1 MIRFFA
7 GHPTAANLLMLILVV
22 MGLMALPE
30 MKRETF
36 PEFTTGTVQISV
48 PYPGASAEEVENG
61 ICRIIEDA
69 LDSVS
74 NLDELR
80 CEARESIAI
89 AFADIQEGADSKIFL
104 DDINSAID
112 AVTTFP
118 DLAETVVIQELNRT
132 DQVVSIAVTGP
143 MSPAHLKQYCEDLKT
158 RFLSRGDIPQINIS
172 GFSEHQIRIELKAD
186 TLRQYGLSAA
196 QIADTIRRQSL
207 DQPLGE
213 ISGNEQELLVRLAE
227 QRHTPAEFEDL
238 VVVAGDSGA
247 ALRLGDIATIR
258 DTFAEEENQVV
269 FNGERA
275 CLLNVT
281 KNRSEDAL
289 DVFAAVEAALAAEQP
304 TTPPTVSLY
313 LTQDMASLVE
323 DRLQMIIK
331 NGWQGLILVGLTLWL
346 FFGTRFAFWV
356 AIGLPI
362 SFLGG
367 FFVMSMMGQSIN
379 MISLVALLVA
389 LGLLMDDAIVL
400 AENIASHRAK
410 GKTSLQAA
418 IDGASQVAP
427 GVVSSFLTTLTI
439 FVPLAFLSGE
449 IGSVLK
455 VIPIVLISVLAISL
469 IEAFLILPAHLHHS
483 LAHHDVAQ
491 TGFRAKFESGLARV
505 RENWIGRLVDKAIE
519 WRYLSFGLVIA
530 LFLVSLGLASSGAL
544 KFQGFPE
551 VDGDLVD
558 ARVLL
563 PQGTPFH
570 KTQSVVAELQR
581 SLQQLNEEF
590 KPRQPDQQDL
600 VQNVVVKY
608 GTNADA
614 HESGPHLATV
624 SVDLLSAEIRDAR
637 ISEVLNR
644 WRALSQLPADVINV
658 AFKEPGLGPGG
669 AAINIRLQG
678 GSLETM
684 KAASIELQGWLAGYQ
699 GVSDLYD
706 DLRPGKPELR
716 LRLKPGALSLGLD
729 ASSVAAQLRAAY
741 FGTTAA
747 DIQVGVEAY
756 EIDVRLVEEDR
767 DQIIDLERFTI
778 RAPNGAD
785 VPLSSVASIEST
797 RGYSRIQHV
806 DGQRTIT
813 IQGNLDS
820 ELGNATE
827 ILADTEAK
835 FIPQL
840 AKKFPQVQ
848 VIFEGATQED
858 AKTAASML
866 RAVAIGLIGIF
877 VVLSF
882 QFRSYREP
890 LLVMAIIP
898 MAVIGVF
905 WGHLVMGLTLS
916 MPSIL
921 GMISLA
927 GIAVNDS
934 ILLVTFIKQHRQEG
948 MSPFDAAR
956 QAARARFR
964 AVLLTSATTVAGLIP
979 ILSETSL
986 QAQVLIPLVASIAFG
1001 LVATTI
1007 MVLFLIPLLY
1017 MIFEDWGWVRRHEES
1032 ELTQTDTANFHR
1044 S

>member
-1 MIRFFA
+1 MIRFFT
-7 GHPTAANLLMLILVV
+7 GHPTAANLLMLVLIA
-22 MGLMALPE
+22 MGLISLPE

-36 PEFTTGTVQISV
+36 PEFTTGTVQITV
-48 PYPGASAEEVENG
+48 PYPGATAEDVEDA

-69 LDSVS
+69 LDTVN

-80 CEARESIAI
+80 CEAREGIAL
-89 AFADIQEGADSKIFL
+89 ATADIQEGADMQVFL
-104 DDINSAID
+104 DDINAAID

-118 DLAETVVIQELNRT
+118 ELAETVVVQELNRT
-132 DQVVSIAVTGP
+132 DQVVAIAVTGP
-143 MSPAHLKQYCEDLKT
+143 MSAAHLKHYCEELKS
-158 RFLSRGDIPQINIS
+158 RLLARGDIPQITIN
-172 GFSEHQIRIELKAD
+172 GFSDHQIRIELNAD

-196 QIADTIRRQSL
+196 TIADTIARQSM

-213 ISGNEQELLVRLAE
+213 ISGSEQELLLRFAE
-227 QRHTPAEFEDL
+227 QRRSPREFENL
-238 VVVAGDSGA
+238 TVVAGDSGA
-247 ALRLGDIATIR
+247 VLRLGDIATIT
-258 DTFAEEENQVV
+258 DTFADEETRII
-269 FNGERA
+269 FNNERA
-275 CLLNVT
+275 CLLNIT
-281 KNRSEDAL
+281 KNRNEDTL
-289 DVFAAVEAALAAEQP
+289 EVFDAVERALAEERP
-304 TTPPTVSLY
+304 LTPPTVSLY

-323 DRLQMIIK
+323 DRLSMIIK
-331 NGWQGLILVGLTLWL
+331 NGWQGLLLVGLTLWL

-356 AIGLPI
+356 AMGLPI

-367 FFVMSMMGQSIN
+367 FFFMEIMDQSIN

-400 AENIASHRAK
+400 AENIATHRAK
-410 GKTSLQAA
+410 GKSSLQAA

-427 GVVSSFLTTLTI
+427 GVFSSFLTTLTI

-455 VIPIVLISVLAISL
+455 VIPIVLISVLAVSL
-469 IEAFLILPAHLHHS
+469 VEAFLILPAHLHHS
-483 LAHHDVAQ
+483 LAHHTPQ
-491 TGFRAKFESGLARV
+491 TGGFRARFETGLEYI
-505 RENWIGRLVDKAIE
+505 REHWVGRLVDITIE
-519 WRYLSFGLVIA
+519 WRYLTFGLVIA
-530 LFLVSLGLASSGAL
+530 LLLVSLGLATSGML

-551 VDGDLVD
+551 VDGDQVD

-563 PQGTPFH
+563 PQGTPLH
-570 KTQSVVAELQR
+570 KTQAVVATLQR

-600 VQNVVVKY
+600 VQNIIVKY
-608 GTNADA
+608 GENADA
-614 HESGPHLATV
+614 FETGPHLATV
-624 SVDLLSAEIRDAR
+624 SVDLLSAEIRDAPIR
-637 ISEVLNR
+637 EVLNR
-644 WRALSQLPADVINV
+644 WRTLSELPPDVITV
-658 AFKEPGLGPGG
+658 AFKEPGFGPGG
-669 AAINIRLQG
+669 APIDIRLQG
-678 GSLETM
+678 GDLDEM
-684 KAASIELQGWLAGYQ
+684 KAASIALQAWLSDYAGI
-699 GVSDLYD
+699 SDLYD

-716 LRLKPGALSLGLD
+716 LRLKEGALTLDLD
-729 ASSVAAQLRAAY
+729 AASIAAQLRAAY

-747 DIQVGVEAY
+747 EIQVGVESY
-756 EIDVRLVEEDR
+756 EIDVRLLAEDR
-767 DQIIDLERFTI
+767 DQLIDLERFTI

-785 VPLSSVASIEST
+785 VPLSSVAVIEPV

-813 IQGNLDS
+813 IQGNLDT
-820 ELGNATE
+820 EVGNATE
-827 ILADTEAK
+827 ILADTQAR
-835 FIPQL
+835 FLPQL
-840 AKKFPQVQ
+840 QERFPDIK
-848 VIFEGATQED
+848 VIFEGETQEN

-890 LLVMAIIP
+890 FLVMAIIP
-898 MAVIGVF
+898 TALIGVF
-905 WGHLVMGLTLS
+905 WGHLLMGLTLS

-934 ILLVTFIKQHRQEG
+934 ILLVTFIKQHRKEG
-948 MSPFDAAR
+948 MAPIDAAR

-979 ILSETSL
+979 LLSETSL

-1001 LVATTI
+1001 LVATTV
-1007 MVLFLIPLLY
+1007 MVLFMIPVLY
-1017 MIFEDWGWVRRHEES
+1017 VIFEDWGWVKRHEEQ
-1032 ELTQTDTANFHR
+1032 ELAPNPQKSA
-1044 S
+1044 

>member
-7 GHPTAANLLMLILVV
+7 SHPTAANLLMLILIV
-22 MGLMALPE
+22 MGLMALPD

-36 PEFTTGTVQISV
+36 PEFTSGTVQISV
-48 PYPGASAEEVENG
+48 PYPGAAAEEVETG
-61 ICRIIEDA
+61 VCRIIEDA

-80 CEARESIAI
+80 CEAREGVAI
-89 AFADIQEGADSKIFL
+89 AKVDMQEGADMPLFL
-104 DDINSAID
+104 DDINAAID

-118 DLAETVVIQELNRT
+118 ALAETVVVQELNRT

-143 MSPAHLKQYCEDLKT
+143 MTPAHLKHYCEDLKGRLLT
-158 RFLSRGDIPQINIS
+158 RGDIPQVAIS
-172 GFSEHQIRIELKAD
+172 GFSDHQIRIELKAN
-186 TLRQYGLSAA
+186 TLRQYGLSAST
-196 QIADTIRRQSL
+196 IADTIRRQSL

-213 ISGNEQELLVRLAE
+213 ISSSEQDLLIRFAE
-227 QRHTPAEFEDL
+227 QRHSPREFEDL
-238 VVVAGDSGA
+238 IVVAGESGA
-247 ALRLGDIATIR
+247 VLRLGDIATIT
-258 DTFAEEENQVV
+258 DTFADEEKQVV

-275 CLLNVT
+275 CLLNIT
-281 KNRSEDAL
+281 KNRSEDTL
-289 DVFAAVEAALAAEQP
+289 DVFGAVEEALAAEKNM
-304 TTPPTVSLY
+304 TPPTVSLY

-323 DRLQMIIK
+323 DRLGMIIK
-331 NGWQGLILVGLTLWL
+331 NGWQGLLLVGLTLWL

-356 AIGLPI
+356 AVGLPI

-367 FFVMSMMGQSIN
+367 FFLMGMMGQSIN

-410 GKTSLQAA
+410 GKSSLQAA
-418 IDGASQVAP
+418 VDGASQVAP
-427 GVVSSFLTTLTI
+427 GVLSSFLTTLTI

-455 VIPIVLISVLAISL
+455 VIPIVLIAVLAVSL

-483 LAHHDVAQ
+483 LAHHKPP
-491 TGFRAKFESGLARV
+491 TSGCRLRFENGLEHF
-505 RENWIGRLVDKAIE
+505 RENWVGHIVDKAIE
-519 WRYLSFGLVIA
+519 WRYLTVGIVIA
-530 LFLVSLGLASSGAL
+530 LFLISLGLVSSGAL
-544 KFQGFPE
+544 KFQGFPD
-551 VDGDLVD
+551 VDGDQID
-558 ARVLL
+558 ARLLL

-570 KTQSVVAELQR
+570 KTQAVVAELQR
-581 SLQQLNEEF
+581 SIEALNQEF

-600 VQNVVVKY
+600 IKNVIVKY
-608 GTNADA
+608 GENMDA
-614 HESGPHLATV
+614 NESGPHLATV

-644 WRALSQLPADVINV
+644 WRELSELPADVIN
-658 AFKEPGLGPGG
+658 ASFKEPGFGPGG
-669 AAINIRLQG
+669 APINIRLQG
-678 GSLETM
+678 GDLAEM
-684 KAASIELQGWLAGYQ
+684 KAASIALQQWLAGYA

-706 DLRPGKPELR
+706 DLRPGKPELT
-716 LRLKPGALSLGLD
+716 LKLKQDALNLGLD
-729 ASSVAAQLRAAY
+729 ASAIAAQLRAGY
-741 FGTTAA
+741 FGTTAQE
-747 DIQVGVEAY
+747 IQVGIESY
-756 EIDVRLVEEDR
+756 EIDVRLVESDR

-778 RAPNGAD
+778 RTASGAD
-785 VPLSSVASIEST
+785 VPLSSVASIEQL

-813 IQGNLDS
+813 IQGSLDT
-820 ELGNATE
+820 EIGNANE
-827 ILADTEAK
+827 VLSDTGEN
-835 FIPQL
+835 FLPQL
-840 AKKFPQVQ
+840 KKEFPNINVQ
-848 VIFEGATQED
+848 FEGSTQED

-898 MAVIGVF
+898 MALIGVF

-934 ILLVTFIKQHRQEG
+934 ILLVTFIKEHRKEG
-948 MSPFDAAR
+948 MNAFDAAR

-979 ILSETSL
+979 IMLETSL
-986 QAQVLIPLVASIAFG
+986 QAQILIPLVASIAFG
-1001 LVATTI
+1001 LVATTV
-1007 MVLFLIPLLY
+1007 MVLFLIPVLY
-1017 MIFEDWGWVRRHEES
+1017 MILEDWGWVKRHEEE
-1032 ELTQTDTANFHR
+1032 ELV
-1044 S
+1044 SGK

>member
-7 GHPTAANLLMLILVV
+7 AHPTAANLLMLILIV
-22 MGLMALPE
+22 MGLMSLPD

-48 PYPGASAEEVENG
+48 PYPGATAEEVEDG

-80 CEARESIAI
+80 CEARESMAI
-89 AFADIQEGADSKIFL
+89 ARADIQEGADMQIFL
-104 DDINSAID
+104 DDINAAID

-118 DLAETVVIQELNRT
+118 ELAEKVVVQELNRT

-143 MSPAHLKQYCEDLKT
+143 MTPAHLKQYCENLKG
-158 RFLSRGDIPQINIS
+158 RLLVRGDIPQVTIG
-172 GFSEHQIRIELKAD
+172 GFSDHQIRIELTAD

-196 QIADTIRRQSL
+196 GIADTIRRQSL

-213 ISGNEQELLVRLAE
+213 ISGSEQDLLLRFAE
-227 QRHTPAEFEDL
+227 QRRSPQQFEDL
-238 VVVAGDSGA
+238 MVVAGDSGA
-247 ALRLGDIATIR
+247 VLRLGDIATIS
-258 DTFAEEENQVV
+258 DTFADEETQVI

-281 KNRSEDAL
+281 KNRSEDTL
-289 DVFAAVEAALAAEQP
+289 EVFAAVETALKEEHA

-313 LTQDMASLVE
+313 LTQDMATLVN
-323 DRLQMIIK
+323 DRLTMIIK

-356 AIGLPI
+356 AVGLPI

-367 FFVMSMMGQSIN
+367 FFFMGLMGQSIN

-410 GKTSLQAA
+410 GKSSLQAA
-418 IDGASQVAP
+418 VDGASQVAP
-427 GVVSSFLTTLTI
+427 GVLSSFLTTLTI

-455 VIPIVLISVLAISL
+455 VIPIVLISVLAVSL
-469 IEAFLILPAHLHHS
+469 VEAFLILPAHLHHS
-483 LAHHDVAQ
+483 LAHHNMQ
-491 TGFRAKFESGLARV
+491 SRGFRARFESGLEHF
-505 RENWIGRLVDKAIE
+505 RENWVGRAVDKAIE

-530 LFLVSLGLASSGAL
+530 LFLISLGLASSGAL

-551 VDGDLVD
+551 VDGDQID

-570 KTQSVVAELQR
+570 KTQAVVAELQR
-581 SLQQLNEEF
+581 SIDALNQEF
-590 KPRQPDQQDL
+590 KPRQPQQKDL
-600 VQNVVVKY
+600 VKNVIVKF
-608 GTNADA
+608 GENTDA
-614 HESGPHLATV
+614 NESGPHIATV

-637 ISEVLNR
+637 LSEVLNR
-644 WRALSQLPADVINV
+644 WRELSELPPDVINV
-658 AFKEPGLGPGG
+658 SFKEPGHGPGG
-669 AAINIRLQG
+669 APIDIRLQG
-678 GSLETM
+678 GDLDEM
-684 KAASIELQGWLAGYQ
+684 KAASIALQTWLAGYA

-706 DLRPGKPELR
+706 DLRPGKPELS
-716 LRLKPGALSLGLD
+716 LKLKEGALNLGLD
-729 ASSVAAQLRAAY
+729 ATAIAAQLRGAY

-747 DIQVGVEAY
+747 EIQVGVESY
-756 EIDVRLVEEDR
+756 EIDVRLAQADR
-767 DQIIDLERFTI
+767 DQIIDLERFTV

-785 VPLSSVASIEST
+785 VPLSSVAVIEQV

-806 DGQRTIT
+806 GGQRTIT
-813 IQGNLDS
+813 VQGNLDS
-820 ELGNATE
+820 GVGNANE
-827 ILADTEAK
+827 ILADTQEK
-835 FIPQL
+835 FLPQL
-840 AKKFPQVQ
+840 KKQFPNVN
-848 VIFEGATQED
+848 VVFEGSTQED

-898 MAVIGVF
+898 MALIGVF
-905 WGHLVMGLTLS
+905 WGHFVMGLTLS

-934 ILLVTFIKQHRQEG
+934 ILLVTFIKQHREEG

-979 ILSETSL
+979 ILMETSL

-1001 LVATTI
+1001 LVATTV
-1007 MVLFLIPLLY
+1007 MVLFLIPVLY
-1017 MIFEDWGWVRRHEES
+1017 MIFEDWGWTRRHEEQ
-1032 ELTQTDTANFHR
+1032 ELAANVN
-1044 S
+1044 

>member
-7 GHPTAANLLMLILVV
+7 SHPTAANLLMLILIV
-22 MGLMALPE
+22 MGLMALPD

-36 PEFTTGTVQISV
+36 PEFTSGTVQISV
-48 PYPGASAEEVENG
+48 PYPGAAAEEVETG
-61 ICRIIEDA
+61 VCRIIEDA
-69 LDSVS
+69 LDTVS

-80 CEARESIAI
+80 CEARESVAI
-89 AFADIQEGADSKIFL
+89 AKVDMQEGADMQLFL
-104 DDINSAID
+104 DDINAAID

-118 DLAETVVIQELNRT
+118 ALAETVVVQELNRT

-143 MSPAHLKQYCEDLKT
+143 MTPAHLKHYCEDLKGRLLT
-158 RFLSRGDIPQINIS
+158 RGDIPQVAIS
-172 GFSEHQIRIELKAD
+172 GFSDHQIRIELKAN
-186 TLRQYGLSAA
+186 TLRQYGLSAST
-196 QIADTIRRQSL
+196 IADTIRRQSL

-213 ISGNEQELLVRLAE
+213 ISSSEQDLLIRFAE
-227 QRHTPAEFEDL
+227 QRHSPREFEDL
-238 VVVAGDSGA
+238 IVVAGESGA
-247 ALRLGDIATIR
+247 VLRLGDIATIT
-258 DTFAEEENQVV
+258 DTFADEEKQVV

-275 CLLNVT
+275 CLLNIT
-281 KNRSEDAL
+281 KNRSEDTL
-289 DVFAAVEAALAAEQP
+289 DVFGAVEEALAAEKNM
-304 TTPPTVSLY
+304 TPPTVSLY

-323 DRLQMIIK
+323 DRLGMIIK
-331 NGWQGLILVGLTLWL
+331 NGWQGLLLVGLTLWL

-356 AIGLPI
+356 AVGLPI

-367 FFVMSMMGQSIN
+367 FFLMGMMGQSIN

-410 GKTSLQAA
+410 GKSSLQAA
-418 IDGASQVAP
+418 VDGASQVAP
-427 GVVSSFLTTLTI
+427 GVLSSFLTTLTI

-455 VIPIVLISVLAISL
+455 VIPIVLIAVLAVSL

-483 LAHHDVAQ
+483 LAHHKPP
-491 TGFRAKFESGLARV
+491 TSGFRVRFENGLQHI
-505 RENWIGRLVDKAIE
+505 RENWVGRIVDKAIE
-519 WRYLSFGLVIA
+519 WRYLTVGIVIA
-530 LFLVSLGLASSGAL
+530 LFLISLGLVTSGAL
-544 KFQGFPE
+544 KFQGFPD
-551 VDGDLVD
+551 VDGDQID
-558 ARVLL
+558 ARLLL

-570 KTQSVVAELQR
+570 KTQAVVAELQR
-581 SLQQLNEEF
+581 SIEALNQEF

-600 VQNVVVKY
+600 VKNVIVKY
-608 GTNADA
+608 GENMDA
-614 HESGPHLATV
+614 NESGPHLATV

-644 WRALSQLPADVINV
+644 WRELSELPADVINV
-658 AFKEPGLGPGG
+658 SFKEPGFGPGG
-669 AAINIRLQG
+669 APINIRLQG
-678 GSLETM
+678 GDLAEM
-684 KAASIELQGWLAGYQ
+684 KAASIALQQWLAGYA

-706 DLRPGKPELR
+706 DLRPGKPELT
-716 LRLKPGALSLGLD
+716 LKLKQDALNLGLD
-729 ASSVAAQLRAAY
+729 ASAIAAQLRAGY
-741 FGTTAA
+741 FGTTAQE
-747 DIQVGVEAY
+747 IQVGIESY
-756 EIDVRLVEEDR
+756 EIDVRLVESDR

-778 RAPNGAD
+778 RTASGAD
-785 VPLSSVASIEST
+785 VPLSSVASIEQL

-813 IQGNLDS
+813 IQGSLDT
-820 ELGNATE
+820 EIGNANE
-827 ILADTEAK
+827 VLSDTREH
-835 FIPQL
+835 FLPQL
-840 AKKFPQVQ
+840 KKEFPNINVQ
-848 VIFEGATQED
+848 FEGSTQED

-898 MAVIGVF
+898 TALIGVF

-934 ILLVTFIKQHRQEG
+934 ILLVTFIKEHRKEG
-948 MSPFDAAR
+948 MNAFDAAR

-979 ILSETSL
+979 IMLETSL
-986 QAQVLIPLVASIAFG
+986 QAQILIPLVASIAFG
-1001 LVATTI
+1001 LVATTV
-1007 MVLFLIPLLY
+1007 MVLFLIPVLY
-1017 MIFEDWGWVRRHEES
+1017 MILEDWGWVKRHEEE
-1032 ELTQTDTANFHR
+1032 ELI
-1044 S
+1044 SGK

>member
-7 GHPTAANLLMLILVV
+7 GHPTAANLLMLILIV
-22 MGLMALPE
+22 MGLMSLPD

-36 PEFTTGTVQISV
+36 PEFTTGMVQISV
-48 PYPGASAEEVENG
+48 PYPGATAEEVEDG

-80 CEARESIAI
+80 CEAREGVAI
-89 AFADIQEGADSKIFL
+89 AFADIQEGADGQVFL
-104 DDINSAID
+104 DDLKSAID

-118 DLAETVVIQELNRT
+118 ELAEKVIVQELNRT
-132 DQVVSIAVTGP
+132 DQVVSIAATGP
-143 MSPAHLKQYCEDLKT
+143 MSPAHLKQYCEDLKS
-158 RFLSRGDIPQINIS
+158 RFLSRGDIPQISIS

-186 TLRQYGLSAA
+186 TLRQYGLSASN
-196 QIADTIRRQSL
+196 IAETIRRQSL

-213 ISGNEQELLVRLAE
+213 ISGGEQELLLRFAE
-227 QRHTPAEFEDL
+227 QRHSPHEFEDL
-238 VVVAGDSGA
+238 IVVASDSGA
-247 ALRLGDIATIR
+247 VLRLGDIATIT
-258 DTFAEEENQVV
+258 DTFADEETQVM
-269 FNGERA
+269 FNNERA

-281 KNRSEDAL
+281 KNRSEDTL
-289 DVFAAVEAALAAEQP
+289 DVFAAVKSALAVEQAI
-304 TTPPTVSLY
+304 TPPTVSLY
-313 LTQDMASLVE
+313 LTQDMASLVS
-323 DRLQMIIK
+323 DRLQMIVK

-356 AIGLPI
+356 AVGLPI

-367 FFVMSMMGQSIN
+367 FFIMGIMGQSIN

-400 AENIASHRAK
+400 AENIASHHAK

-418 IDGASQVAP
+418 VDGASQVAP
-427 GVVSSFLTTLTI
+427 GVLASFLTTLTI

-455 VIPIVLISVLAISL
+455 VIPIVLISVLTISL

-483 LAHHDVAQ
+483 LAHHNASSS
-491 TGFRAKFESGLARV
+491 GFRARFENGV
-505 RENWIGRLVDKAIE
+505 EHFRENWMGRLVDKAIE
-519 WRYLSFGLVIA
+519 WRYLTFGLVIA
-530 LFLVSLGLASSGAL
+530 LFLVSLGLATSGTL

-551 VDGDLVD
+551 VDGDQVD

-570 KTQSVVAELQR
+570 KTQTVAAELQR

-590 KPRQPDQQDL
+590 KPTQPEQQDL
-600 VQNVVVKY
+600 VKNIIVKY
-608 GTNADA
+608 GENADA
-614 HESGPHLATV
+614 HESGPHLVTV

-637 ISEVLNR
+637 ISEIINR
-644 WRALSQLPADVINV
+644 WRELSELPADVINV
-658 AFKEPGLGPGG
+658 AFKEPGFGPGG
-669 AAINIRLQG
+669 APIEIRLQG
-678 GSLETM
+678 GDLDEM
-684 KAASIELQGWLAGYQ
+684 KAASIKLQAWLADYAGI
-699 GVSDLYD
+699 SDLYD

-716 LRLKPGALSLGLD
+716 LRLKEGALNLGLD
-729 ASSVAAQLRAAY
+729 SAAIAAQLRAAY

-747 DIQVGVEAY
+747 EIQVGVESY
-756 EIDVRLVEEDR
+756 EIDVRLVKADR
-767 DQIIDLERFTI
+767 DQLIDLERFTI

-785 VPLSSVASIEST
+785 VPLSSVVVIEAA

-820 ELGNATE
+820 QLGNANE
-827 ILADTEAK
+827 ILADTRAN

-840 AKKFPQVQ
+840 SEQFPNVK

-858 AKTAASML
+858 AKTANSML

-890 LLVMAIIP
+890 ILVMTIIP
-898 MAVIGVF
+898 MALIGVF
-905 WGHLVMGLTLS
+905 WGHWLMGLTLS

-934 ILLVTFIKQHRQEG
+934 ILPVTFIKEHRKEG
-948 MSPFDAAR
+948 MNPFDAAR

-964 AVLLTSATTVAGLIP
+964 AVLLTSATTVVGLLP

-1001 LVATTI
+1001 LVATTV
-1007 MVLFLIPLLY
+1007 MVLFLIPVLY
-1017 MIFEDWGWVRRHEES
+1017 MIFEDWGWVRRHEKEALAPK
-1032 ELTQTDTANFHR
+1032 EN
-1044 S
+1044 